1 MTRDDERESTAEPMS
16 EDNKDF
22 LRVEIGGLVRD
33 NRENPIVLLKVTES
47 EEVLPIW
54 IGHAE
59 ALSIELKLQGKS
71 FDRPLTH
78 DLLRAAIE
86 SLGATVTKVA
96 VTDLRDNTF
105 FAKIYLRRDNEVF
118 AIDARPSDSIALA
131 VRTNAPIFVSTTVF
145 ENHKRALRENQDSK
159 ENADEALRKYLRD
172 LDPGEF

>member
-1 MTRDDERESTAEPMS
+1 MSDRDQ
-16 EDNKDF
+16 KF
-22 LRVEIGGLVRD
+22 LKVEIGGLVRD
-33 NRENPIVLLKVTES
+33 NRENPIVLLKVTDS

-78 DLLRAAIE
+78 DLLRASIE

-96 VTDLRDNTF
+96 VTDLKDNTF
-105 FAKIYLRRDNEVF
+105 FAKVYLHRDNEVF

-131 VRTNAPIFVSTTVF
+131 VRTNAPIYVSETVF
-145 ENHKRALRENQDSK
+145 ENHKRALQENQESK
-159 ENADEALRKYLRD
+159 ESADEALRKYLRD

>member
-1 MTRDDERESTAEPMS
+1 MNEGGK
-16 EDNKDF
+16 NF
-22 LRVEIGGLVRD
+22 LQVEVGGLVRD
-33 NRENPIVLLKVTES
+33 NRENPIVLLKVTDQ

-59 ALSIELKLQGKS
+59 ALSIELQLQGKT

-78 DLLRAAIE
+78 DLLKTVID

-96 VTDLRDNTF
+96 ITELKDNTF
-105 FAKIYLRRDNEVF
+105 FAKIYLQRDHEAF

-131 VRTNAPIFVSTTVF
+131 IRTRAPIFVAESVF
-145 ENHKRALRENQDSK
+145 ENHKRALKDDPQGK
-159 ENADEALRKYLRD
+159 ESSDEALRKYLRD